1 MENFYGFV
9 VESIPQF
16 WNEKNNFNTHNVN
29 NCQKLVFHV
38 MLVFKTYKDVMENRI
53 KEKKNICMFFL
64 QLYMYVC
71 IVLFVVNGKVG
82 NWRCYDRNSYNFV
95 DVKIKTGHNHD
106 FHPKINLQGVQL
118 YNNNNHNKLYRKLDI

>member
-16 WNEKNNFNTHNVN
+16 LNEKNNFNTHIVN

-53 KEKKNICMFFL
+53 KEKKTFVCFFL

-82 NWRCYDRNSYNFV
+82 N
-95 DVKIKTGHNHD
+95 
-106 FHPKINLQGVQL
+106 
-118 YNNNNHNKLYRKLDI
+118 

>member
-53 KEKKNICMFFL
+53 KEKKTFVCFFL

-82 NWRCYDRNSYNFV
+82 N
-95 DVKIKTGHNHD
+95 
-106 FHPKINLQGVQL
+106 
-118 YNNNNHNKLYRKLDI
+118 

>member
-53 KEKKNICMFFL
+53 KEKKNICMFFFAAVHVC
-64 QLYMYVC
+64 LYC
-71 IVLFVVNGKVG
+71 TFCSQWKSGKL
-82 NWRCYDRNSYNFV
+82 
-95 DVKIKTGHNHD
+95 T
-106 FHPKINLQGVQL
+106 LL
-118 YNNNNHNKLYRKLDI
+118 